1 MRYGLALLDVEK
13 PGRYEGLEAGA
24 VRKDWASARLRVALC
39 FPDVYE
45 IGMSHLG
52 LPLLYDI
59 LNRREG
65 VLAERAYAP
74 WGDMEALLRRRGWP
88 LVTRESGRALGE
100 FDLVGFTLPY
110 ELLATNV
117 LAMLELGGIPLL
129 ARDRGELDPLVL
141 GGGPIAANPE
151 PLADFFD
158 AFFVGEAEE
167 GIGEVAEALSR
178 AKTGGAD
185 RVGRLAALARVGGVY
200 VPAATRPLYR
210 EGRFTGFDP
219 PVRVRR
225 RVVADLEA
233 APVPER
239 PLVPFISAV
248 HERLAVELARGC
260 TRGCRFCQAGFLYR
274 PVRERSPELVADLVA
289 RGLGNTGYEEVG
301 LLSLSTGDYC
311 AIGPLL
317 VNLMDAHAPERVAVS
332 LPSLRVDS
340 LEPRLLQEVGR
351 VRKTGFTVAPEAGTE
366 RLRRVVNK
374 NVTEADVLRAAE
386 RIFAAGWK
394 AVKLYFMVGLPT
406 ETRED
411 WAGIVELVR
420 RVARLAPGGRSR
432 VGVSLSNFVPK
443 PHTPF
448 QWCPQLGPAEVA
460 EAQEYFH
467 RELSRE
473 RKVELKWH
481 SGPMSALEGVFARG
495 DRRVGAAVLA
505 AYRRGCRMDGW
516 TERFRWDLWQEALA
530 EAGLSVDECLRERDP
545 SEPLPWDGVD
555 LGVDRSFL
563 LSEWE
568 RARQGAPTDDCR
580 DGECQGCG
588 LCDFEALLPRVAG
601 PRDFPPCPEGGGE
614 AREAGGDDPSLLPR
628 VRFRFTKTGPA
639 SLLSH
644 LETVAALHRAFR
656 AAGVALAYS
665 QGYHPHPRL
674 TLGPAL
680 PLGTESLAELGDLK
694 VLEVPPLAAAQAAL
708 NEHLPEGLRVEA
720 LWTLVPGSRG
730 LTGGDTREEYRVW
743 PSKAATARASPEG
756 GWGAAVERFWAS
768 PSFPVVKR
776 RRNKPDRVLDGRAHA
791 EALWAEGGVLCARVR
806 RAQDGTALGMEDLVR
821 TLAGLPEGERAC
833 ARIVKTR
840 SQLV

>member
-24 VRKDWASARLRVALC
+24 VVKDWASARLRVALC

-45 IGMSHLG
+45 IGASHLG
-52 LPLLYDI
+52 LPLLYHVM
-59 LNRREG
+59 NRVDG

-74 WGDMEALLRRRGWP
+74 WPDMEALLRRRGWP

-100 FDLVGFTLPY
+100 FHLVGFTLPY

-129 ARDRGELDPLVL
+129 ARDRGEADPLVL

-151 PLADFFD
+151 PQADFFD

-167 GIGEVAEALSR
+167 GAAEVAQAL
-178 AKTGGAD
+178 AAAVAAGAD
-185 RVGRLAALARVGGVY
+185 RRGRLAALARIEGVY
-200 VPAATRPLYR
+200 VPSAVRPLYR
-210 EGRFTGFDP
+210 EGRFAGFEP
-219 PVRVRR
+219 PLRVRR
-225 RVVADLEA
+225 RVVADLER
-233 APVPER
+233 APVPDR
-239 PLVPFISAV
+239 PLVPFISPV

-289 RGLGNTGYEEVG
+289 RGLSATGFDEVG

-317 VNLMDAHAPERVAVS
+317 VTLMDAHAPERVAVS

-340 LEPRLLQEVGR
+340 LEPRLLEEVGR

-374 NVTEADVLRAAE
+374 NVTEADVLEAAQ

-394 AVKLYFMVGLPT
+394 AVKLYFMIGLPT

-411 WAGIVELVR
+411 WAGIVDLVR
-420 RVARLAPGGRSR
+420 KVARLAPGGRGR

-448 QWCPQLGPAEVA
+448 QWCRQLGPAEAA
-460 EAQEYFH
+460 EAQAYFQ
-467 RELSRE
+467 RELGRE

-481 SGPMSALEGVFARG
+481 SGPMSALEGVFSRG

-505 AYRRGCRMDGW
+505 AYRKGCRMDGW
-516 TERFRWDLWQEALA
+516 TDRFRWDLWQEALA
-530 EAGLSVDECLRERDP
+530 EAGLSLEECLAERDP
-545 SEPLPWDGVD
+545 GGPLPWDVVD

-563 LSEWE
+563 ACEWE
-568 RARQGAPTDDCR
+568 RARREVPTGDCR
-580 DGECQGCG
+580 DGSCQGCG

-601 PRDFPPCPEGGGE
+601 PRDFPPCREHPEAEGEPGGE
-614 AREAGGDDPSLLPR
+614 DSSLLPR
-628 VRFRFTKTGPA
+628 LRFRFSKTGPA

-644 LETVAALHRAFR
+644 LETVAALHRALR

-680 PLGTESLAELGDLK
+680 PLGTESLAELGDAK
-694 VLEVPPLAAAQAAL
+694 VREVPPLAAAQAAV

-720 LWTLVPGSRG
+720 LWTLQPGSRG

-743 PSKAATARASPEG
+743 PTQAASAAAAARG
-756 GWGAAVERFWAS
+756 GWEAAVGRFWET
-768 PSFPVVKR
+768 PEFPVVKR
-776 RRNKPDRVLDGRAHA
+776 RKNKPDRVLDGRAYA
-791 EALWAEGGVLCARVR
+791 EGLWFDGEALAVRVR

-821 TLAGLPEGERAC
+821 ALAGLPEDERAC
-833 ARIVKTR
+833 ARILKTR
-840 SQLV
+840 NELA